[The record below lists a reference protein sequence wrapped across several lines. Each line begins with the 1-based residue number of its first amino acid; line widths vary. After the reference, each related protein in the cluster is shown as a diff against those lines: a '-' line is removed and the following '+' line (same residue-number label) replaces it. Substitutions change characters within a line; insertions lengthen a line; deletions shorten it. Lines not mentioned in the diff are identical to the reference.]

1 MVSLSHII
9 RFYSFAELYFVNILV
24 ILYLIFQLFCCCLG
38 VGDIKPQSHTVAQ
51 ARANAESNTQL
62 GSSLNKSGRLT
73 VKSFVSWDQ
82 KREVARQ
89 GKQACLYL
97 AILLS

>member
-1 MVSLSHII
+1 M
-9 RFYSFAELYFVNILV
+9 
-24 ILYLIFQLFCCCLG
+24 YLPCSG
-38 VGDIKPQSHTVAQ
+38 AGGSKPQSHTAAAL

-89 GKQACLYL
+89 GKQVCCFYASHVILVHVNRGIQSFVKKYTIIVHACT
-97 AILLS
+97 